1 MNNLSRD
8 RQSPSLNCNFMNQK
22 QYRLKDR
29 FYIQLLEEIL
39 IQIISQAKRDK
50 TK

>member
-1 MNNLSRD
+1 
-8 RQSPSLNCNFMNQK
+8 MNQK
-22 QYRLKDR
+22 QYRLKNK

-50 TK
+50 NKLI